1 MRSKTAPWVL
11 LAPFLVVFIG
21 TMIVPIIMAIGYSF
35 TRVERS
41 GLLGEGGVESMFAG
55 FDNYVQALSNANFI
69 ASIGRMVLFGV
80 VQVTVMIVAA
90 TILALLLETASAKW
104 PGFFRATYFLPYGIP
119 GVIATILWSFLYIP
133 GLSPVV
139 DVLQLVGINIDF
151 LGPDM
156 VLWSIANIV
165 TWTYTGYNMLIIIAQ
180 LKSIPGELYEAA
192 KIDGASTFRVATSI
206 QLPLIRPA
214 LLLTVIFSIIGTL
227 QLFAEP
233 RLLHTMSAGITSEY
247 TPNMSAY
254 AFAFQYNDI
263 GMAAAQAVII
273 AVAAFTLSAVALGA
287 SSWTEKRRSTPPTPR
302 TPPAPTLRAPVP
314 RARDEPPSP
323 TAVRAPG
330 RRAAK
335 PPRPSSSPRS
345 WRSWRSTSWCRCTGW
360 WSTPPSPPRT
370 CSAPMAS
377 GSGRTSSCW
386 TT

>member
-151 LGPDM
+151 L
-156 VLWSIANIV
+156 
-165 TWTYTGYNMLIIIAQ
+165 
-180 LKSIPGELYEAA
+180 
-192 KIDGASTFRVATSI
+192 
-206 QLPLIRPA
+206 
-214 LLLTVIFSIIGTL
+214 
-227 QLFAEP
+227 
-233 RLLHTMSAGITSEY
+233 
-247 TPNMSAY
+247 
-254 AFAFQYNDI
+254 
-263 GMAAAQAVII
+263 
-273 AVAAFTLSAVALGA
+273 
-287 SSWTEKRRSTPPTPR
+287 
-302 TPPAPTLRAPVP
+302 
-314 RARDEPPSP
+314 
-323 TAVRAPG
+323 
-330 RRAAK
+330 
-335 PPRPSSSPRS
+335 
-345 WRSWRSTSWCRCTGW
+345 
-360 WSTPPSPPRT
+360 
-370 CSAPMAS
+370 
-377 GSGRTSSCW
+377 
-386 TT
+386 